1 MSDWNVFYSSLA
13 QSTAAFVGLLGAFI
27 ITKIINN
34 EQQFNENKILIED
47 CIVTA
52 NNLKMRLK
60 DRYFNWYNTRIREK
74 AFEKMEDNSYDDKN
88 IFYKSPE
95 IIYNEYK
102 FSEFDQKSEVLV
114 AIKEQQEKLLGGSH
128 ENEWYK

>member
-88 IFYKSPE
+88 ILYKSPE

-114 AIKEQQEKLLGGSH
+114 AIKEQQEKLLGGNH
-128 ENEWYK
+128 ENE

>member
-88 IFYKSPE
+88 ILYKSPE

-114 AIKEQQEKLLGGSH
+114 AIKEQQEKLLGGNH

>member
-74 AFEKMEDNSYDDKN
+74 AFEKMEDNSYDVKN
-88 IFYKSPE
+88 ILYKSPE

-128 ENEWYK
+128 ENE

>member
-27 ITKIINN
+27 ITKIVNN

-47 CIVTA
+47 YILTA

-60 DRYFNWYNTRIREK
+60 DRYFSWYNTRIREK
-74 AFEKMEDNSYDDKN
+74 AFEKMEDNSYDDKS
-88 IFYKSPE
+88 ILYKSPE
-95 IIYNEYK
+95 IIYNEYN
-102 FSEFDQKSEVLV
+102 FSEFDKKSEVLV
-114 AIKEQQEKLLGGSH
+114 AIKEQQEKLLGGNN
-128 ENEWYK
+128 ENE

>member
-34 EQQFNENKILIED
+34 EQLFNENKILIED

-88 IFYKSPE
+88 ILYKSPE

-128 ENEWYK
+128 ENE

>member
-47 CIVTA
+47 YIVVA

-60 DRYFNWYNTRIREK
+60 DRYFDWYNTRLRK
-74 AFEKMEDNSYDDKN
+74 KVFEKLEDASYDDKS
-88 IFYKSPE
+88 ILYKSPE
-95 IIYNEYK
+95 SIYEEYD

-114 AIKEQQEKLLGGSH
+114 AIKKQQEKLLGGND
-128 ENEWYK
+128 EDEWW

>member
-47 CIVTA
+47 YIVVA

-60 DRYFNWYNTRIREK
+60 DRYFDWYNTRLRK
-74 AFEKMEDNSYDDKN
+74 KVFEKLEDASYDDKS
-88 IFYKSPE
+88 ILYKSPE
-95 IIYNEYK
+95 
-102 FSEFDQKSEVLV
+102 SCL
-114 AIKEQQEKLLGGSH
+114 
-128 ENEWYK
+128 

>member
-47 CIVTA
+47 YIVNA
-52 NNLKMRLK
+52 NNLK
-60 DRYFNWYNTRIREK
+60 
-74 AFEKMEDNSYDDKN
+74 
-88 IFYKSPE
+88 
-95 IIYNEYK
+95 
-102 FSEFDQKSEVLV
+102 
-114 AIKEQQEKLLGGSH
+114 
-128 ENEWYK
+128 

>member
-1 MSDWNVFYSSLA
+1 MSDWSVFYSSLA

-47 CIVTA
+47 YIVIA

-60 DRYFNWYNTRIREK
+60 DRYFDWYNTRLREK
-74 AFEKMEDNSYDDKN
+74 VFEKLKDASYEDKR
-88 IFYKSPE
+88 ILYKSPE
-95 IIYNEYK
+95 SIYEEYD

-114 AIKEQQEKLLGGSH
+114 AIKKQQEKLLGGND
-128 ENEWYK
+128 EDE

>member
-88 IFYKSPE
+88 ILYKSPE

-114 AIKEQQEKLLGGSH
+114 AIKEQQKKLLGGSH
-128 ENEWYK
+128 ENE

>member
-88 IFYKSPE
+88 ILYKSPE

-128 ENEWYK
+128 ENE

>member
-27 ITKIINN
+27 MTKIINN

-88 IFYKSPE
+88 ILYKSPE

-128 ENEWYK
+128 ENE

>member
-47 CIVTA
+47 YIVNA

-60 DRYFNWYNTRIREK
+60 DRYFDWYNTRLRK
-74 AFEKMEDNSYDDKN
+74 KVFEKLEDASYDDKS
-88 IFYKSPE
+88 ILYKSPE
-95 IIYNEYK
+95 SIYEEFD

-114 AIKEQQEKLLGGSH
+114 VIKKQQEKLLGGNY
-128 ENEWYK
+128 EDE

>member
-1 MSDWNVFYSSLA
+1 MSDWSVFYSSLA

-47 CIVTA
+47 YIVIA

-60 DRYFNWYNTRIREK
+60 DRYFNWYNTRLREK
-74 AFEKMEDNSYDDKN
+74 VFEKLKDASYEDKGILYKAPESIYEEYD
-88 IFYKSPE
+88 
-95 IIYNEYK
+95 

-114 AIKEQQEKLLGGSH
+114 AIKKQQEKLLGGND
-128 ENEWYK
+128 EDE

>member
-74 AFEKMEDNSYDDKN
+74 AFEKN
-88 IFYKSPE
+88 
-95 IIYNEYK
+95 
-102 FSEFDQKSEVLV
+102 
-114 AIKEQQEKLLGGSH
+114 GR
-128 ENEWYK
+128 

>member
-47 CIVTA
+47 YIVNA

-60 DRYFNWYNTRIREK
+60 DRYFNWYNTRLRK
-74 AFEKMEDNSYDDKN
+74 KVFEKLEDVSYDDKS
-88 IFYKSPE
+88 ILYKSPE
-95 IIYNEYK
+95 SIYEEFD
-102 FSEFDQKSEVLV
+102 FSEFDQKSEVLAV
-114 AIKEQQEKLLGGSH
+114 IKKQQEKLLGGNY
-128 ENEWYK
+128 EDE

>member
-47 CIVTA
+47 YIVVA

-60 DRYFNWYNTRIREK
+60 DRYFDWYNTRLRK
-74 AFEKMEDNSYDDKN
+74 KVFEKLEDASYDDKS
-88 IFYKSPE
+88 ILYKSPE
-95 IIYNEYK
+95 SIYEEYD
-102 FSEFDQKSEVLV
+102 FSEFDQKSEVLI
-114 AIKEQQEKLLGGSH
+114 AIKKQQEKLLGGND
-128 ENEWYK
+128 EDE

>member
-1 MSDWNVFYSSLA
+1 MSDWSVFYSSLA

-47 CIVTA
+47 YIVIA

-60 DRYFNWYNTRIREK
+60 DRYFDWYNTRLREK
-74 AFEKMEDNSYDDKN
+74 VFEKLKDASYEDKS
-88 IFYKSPE
+88 ILYKSPE
-95 IIYNEYK
+95 SIYEEYD

-114 AIKEQQEKLLGGSH
+114 AIKKQQEKLLGGND
-128 ENEWYK
+128 EDE

>member
-1 MSDWNVFYSSLA
+1 MSDWSAFYSSLA

-47 CIVTA
+47 YIVIA

-60 DRYFNWYNTRIREK
+60 DRYFDWYNTRLREK
-74 AFEKMEDNSYDDKN
+74 VFEKLKDASYEDKS
-88 IFYKSPE
+88 ILYKSPE
-95 IIYNEYK
+95 SIYEEYD

-114 AIKEQQEKLLGGSH
+114 AIKKQQEKLLGGND
-128 ENEWYK
+128 EDE

>member
-74 AFEKMEDNSYDDKN
+74 AFEKIEDNSYDDNN
-88 IFYKSPE
+88 ILYKSPE

-114 AIKEQQEKLLGGSH
+114 AIKEQQEKLLGGNH
-128 ENEWYK
+128 ENE

>member
-47 CIVTA
+47 YIVNA

-60 DRYFNWYNTRIREK
+60 DRYFDWYNTRLRK
-74 AFEKMEDNSYDDKN
+74 KVFEKLEDASYDDES
-88 IFYKSPE
+88 ILYKSPE
-95 IIYNEYK
+95 IIYDEYA
-102 FSEFDQKSEVLV
+102 FSEFDKKSEVLV
-114 AIKEQQEKLLGGSH
+114 AIKEQQEKLLGGNY
-128 ENEWYK
+128 EDEWWQ

>member
-34 EQQFNENKILIED
+34 EQQYNENKILIED

-88 IFYKSPE
+88 ILYKSPE

>member
-88 IFYKSPE
+88 ILYKSPE

-114 AIKEQQEKLLGGSH
+114 AIKEQQKKLLGGSH

>member
-88 IFYKSPE
+88 ILYKSPE

-102 FSEFDQKSEVLV
+102 FSEFEQKSEVLV

-128 ENEWYK
+128 ENE

>member
-52 NNLKMRLK
+52 NNLKRRLK

-74 AFEKMEDNSYDDKN
+74 ALEKM
-88 IFYKSPE
+88 
-95 IIYNEYK
+95 
-102 FSEFDQKSEVLV
+102 
-114 AIKEQQEKLLGGSH
+114 
-128 ENEWYK
+128 

>member
-1 MSDWNVFYSSLA
+1 MLDWNVFYSSLA

-47 CIVTA
+47 YIVVA

-60 DRYFNWYNTRIREK
+60 DRYFDWYNTRLRK
-74 AFEKMEDNSYDDKN
+74 KVFEKLEDASYDDKS
-88 IFYKSPE
+88 ILYKSPE
-95 IIYNEYK
+95 SIYEEYD

-114 AIKEQQEKLLGGSH
+114 AIKKQQEKLLGGND
-128 ENEWYK
+128 EDE

>member
-47 CIVTA
+47 YIVVA

-60 DRYFNWYNTRIREK
+60 DRYFDWYNTRLRK
-74 AFEKMEDNSYDDKN
+74 KVFEKLEDASYDDKS
-88 IFYKSPE
+88 ILYKSPE
-95 IIYNEYK
+95 SIYEEYD

-114 AIKEQQEKLLGGSH
+114 AIKKQQEKLLGGND
-128 ENEWYK
+128 EDE

>member
-74 AFEKMEDNSYDDKN
+74 VFEKMEDNSYDDKN
-88 IFYKSPE
+88 ILYKSPE

-128 ENEWYK
+128 ENE

>member
-52 NNLKMRLK
+52 NNLIMRLK

-88 IFYKSPE
+88 ILYKSPE

-128 ENEWYK
+128 ENE

>member
-47 CIVTA
+47 YIVVA

-60 DRYFNWYNTRIREK
+60 DRYFDWYNTRLRK
-74 AFEKMEDNSYDDKN
+74 KVFEKLEDASYDDKS
-88 IFYKSPE
+88 ILYKSPE
-95 IIYNEYK
+95 SIYEEFD

-114 AIKEQQEKLLGGSH
+114 VIKKQQEKLLGGNY
-128 ENEWYK
+128 EDE

>member
-88 IFYKSPE
+88 ILYKSPE
-95 IIYNEYK
+95 IIYNECK

-128 ENEWYK
+128 ENE

>member
-88 IFYKSPE
+88 ILYKSPE